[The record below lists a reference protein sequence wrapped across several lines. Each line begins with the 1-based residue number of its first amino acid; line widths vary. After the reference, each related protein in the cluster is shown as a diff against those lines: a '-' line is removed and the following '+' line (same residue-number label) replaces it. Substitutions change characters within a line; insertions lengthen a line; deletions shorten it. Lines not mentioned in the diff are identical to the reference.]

1 MKRFGRISSLTRVR
15 LFASWLVLL
24 CLAVFAAAQT
34 QTSRYIYDDDGR
46 LRAVI
51 APNGEAAV
59 YDYDAAGNFTA
70 IRRLAADALE
80 LLTFA
85 PRSGPPG
92 TQVIFHGV
100 GFGAG
105 VSTITFGG
113 GVAGQL
119 VGFTNNTITAIV
131 PDGAVTGLVTINTA
145 RGTVTT
151 TVPFVVQ
158 GVIVNPKEV
167 TVIDGESVQ
176 FNATVIV
183 PGDDQ
188 SVSWS
193 VNGVEGGSDT
203 LGIITE
209 TGLYTAPPDPSATF
223 SVTVRAVSVAFPAL
237 EGTAAVRIRSLLD
250 FRFTLSQGVSIGKG
264 EPFTTPFVFG
274 PGVSIG
280 KGGAFSAPFVFGSGV
295 SIGKGA
301 GFTDATVFSRGV
313 AVGKGAG
320 ISTGGAFSPAVMLT
334 KGPIISAVS
343 PSTIVRGSEVT
354 ITITGSNLNGTNDVQ
369 HFDLNG
375 FPASGITASNINV
388 NGNGTSL
395 TVKLSINPFTS
406 GGRRIIV
413 LTTPTAHSLRSD
425 VNVNTIQITAP

>member
-1 MKRFGRISSLTRVR
+1 MSERKPLQRLGISSSTRVR
-15 LFASWLVLL
+15 ILASCLVLL
-24 CLAVFAAAQT
+24 SISVLATAQT

-51 APNGEAAV
+51 APSGEAAV

-80 LLTFA
+80 LITFA

-92 TQVIFHGV
+92 TPVIFYGV

-119 VGFTNNTITAIV
+119 VGFTNNTITAVV
-131 PDGAVTGLVTINTA
+131 PDGAVTGVVTINTA

-151 TVPFVVQ
+151 AVPFVVQ

-167 TVIDGESVQ
+167 SVIDGESVQ

-188 SVSWS
+188 SVIWS

-203 LGIITE
+203 LGLIDE
-209 TGLYTAPPDPSATF
+209 TGLYTGPPDPPASF
-223 SVTVRAVSVAFPAL
+223 NVTVRAVSVAFPDL
-237 EGTAAVRIRSLLD
+237 EGTATVHLRSLSD
-250 FRFTLSQGVSIGKG
+250 FRFTLSSGVSIGKG
-264 EPFTTPFVFG
+264 VPFTTPFVFG

-280 KGGAFSAPFVFGSGV
+280 KGDAFTNGA
-295 SIGKGA
+295 
-301 GFTDATVFSRGV
+301 VFSRGV
-313 AVGKGAG
+313 AVGKGPG
-320 ISTGGAFSPAVMLT
+320 ISNATAFGSGVMLT

-343 PSTIVRGSEVT
+343 PATITAGTEVT
-354 ITITGSNLNGTNDVQ
+354 ITISGLNLNNTNDVQ
-369 HFDLNG
+369 LFDLNG
-375 FPASGITASNINV
+375 FATAGVSASNISV
-388 NGNGTSL
+388 NANATSL
-395 TVKLSINPFTS
+395 TLKLSINAFS
-406 GGRRIIV
+406 LVGRKIIV

-425 VNVNTIQITAP
+425 VNVNTIQITPP

>member
-1 MKRFGRISSLTRVR
+1 
-15 LFASWLVLL
+15 VLL
-24 CLAVFAAAQT
+24 SFCVFATAQT

-80 LLTFA
+80 LLTFV

-105 VSTITFGG
+105 VSTVTFGG
-113 GVAGQL
+113 GVTGQL
-119 VGFTNNTITAIV
+119 VGFTNDTITAIV
-131 PDGAVTGLVTINTA
+131 PEGAVTGLVEIITA

-151 TVPFVVQ
+151 AVPFVVQ

-167 TVIDGESVQ
+167 SVIDGESVQ

-193 VNGVEGGSDT
+193 VNGVEGGSDI
-203 LGIITE
+203 LGRVDE
-209 TGLYTAPPDPSATF
+209 TGLYTAPPDPPASF
-223 SVTVRAVSVAFPAL
+223 NVTVRAVSVAFPAL
-237 EGTAAVRIRSLLD
+237 EGTAIVHVRSVSD
-250 FRFTLSQGVSIGKG
+250 FRFTISPGVSIGKG
-264 EPFTTPFVFG
+264 EPFTTPFVFA

-280 KGGAFSAPFVFGSGV
+280 KGEAFATGFIFSPGLSV
-295 SIGKGA
+295 GKGDP
-301 GFTDATVFSRGV
+301 FTNGALFSRGV
-313 AVGKGAG
+313 AVGKGPN
-320 ISTGGAFSPAVMLT
+320 ISNTGAFSSGVTLT
-334 KGPIISAVS
+334 KGPIITAVS
-343 PSTIVRGSEVT
+343 PATITQGTEIT
-354 ITITGSNLNGTNDVQ
+354 ITISGLNLNNTNDVQ
-369 HFDLNG
+369 LVDLSG
-375 FPASGITASNINV
+375 FVIAGVTASNINV
-388 NGNGTSL
+388 NANGASL
-395 TVKLSINPFTS
+395 TAKLSISAFTS
-406 GGRRIIV
+406 VGRKIVV

-425 VNVNTIQITAP
+425 VNVNTIQITPP